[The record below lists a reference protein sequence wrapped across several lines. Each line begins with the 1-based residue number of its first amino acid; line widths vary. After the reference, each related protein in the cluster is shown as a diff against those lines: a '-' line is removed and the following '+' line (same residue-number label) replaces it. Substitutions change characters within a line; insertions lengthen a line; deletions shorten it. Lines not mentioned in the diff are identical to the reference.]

1 MQIMSET
8 LECQARAS
16 SGTREARRLRRNGLV
31 PAILYG
37 HGEKCVPLAASLDA
51 LEAVIR
57 HGSRIVEL
65 RGAAKGNALVQQLQW
80 DTFGTHP
87 LHVDL
92 LRVSARDR
100 VHVKVPVD
108 LKGECPGQRA
118 GGVLLH
124 MLHEVEIECT
134 ADSIPERLHAVVTA
148 LEIGGSIKVKDLEL
162 PAGGRALVDGD
173 EIVVNCSRPGEKA
186 AAEETGAAAEPEVI
200 GRKASEEESAE
211 EA

>member
-1 MQIMSET
+1 MSET
-8 LECQARAS
+8 LECQVRS
-16 SGTREARRLRRNGLV
+16 ESGTRTARRLRRNGFV

-37 HGEKCVPLAASLDA
+37 HGEACVPLAASRDA

-65 RGAAKGNALVQQLQW
+65 VGAAKGSALVQQLQW

-118 GGVLLH
+118 GGVVLH
-124 MLHEVEIECT
+124 LLHEVEIECT
-134 ADSIPERLHAVVTA
+134 ADSIPERLHAVVAA
-148 LEIGGSIKVKDLEL
+148 LEIGGTIKVKDLEL
-162 PAGGRALVDGD
+162 PSGGRALADGE
-173 EIVVNCSRPGEKA
+173 EIVVSCTRPGEKA
-186 AAEETGAAAEPEVI
+186 AAEEGGAVEPEVI
-200 GRKASEEESAE
+200 GRKASDAEESE
-211 EA
+211 ES